1 MLGRMPEPSTAQS
14 AAPGASDRLTVVVA
28 GGSGAL
34 GRRLT
39 ASLAADGHDVV
50 VLTRSPDPAAPV
62 REVAWDG
69 RTVGPWVAEL
79 ADPARTAVVNLA
91 GKLVD
96 VRPTARNVAALRES
110 RVAAT
115 QALVAASRQLSAPLA
130 RWVQAST
137 TAIYSDAGEQRVTE
151 DSAIPE
157 PGLPQMTGVAA
168 PWEAAVEGAHTEQLT
183 VLRTSLVLD
192 RDVPVMD
199 RMLAVTRW
207 GLGGPIGGGRQW
219 MSWIHVQDWLAVA
232 RAALGLD
239 PHLDLTGTVIAS
251 APQPVRNAEMM
262 RQLRR
267 RLGRP
272 WAPPTPVPLLRLGSL
287 VLRTDPALAAT
298 GRHATS
304 RVLADAWFRFT
315 FPTLE
320 AALDDLIGPSTVR

>member
-1 MLGRMPEPSTAQS
+1 MSENSTEQAAASGSTGRL
-14 AAPGASDRLTVVVA
+14 RVVVA

-39 ASLAADGHDVV
+39 ADLTARGHDVV
-50 VLTRSPDPAAPV
+50 VLTRSPDPGAPV

-69 RTVGPWVAEL
+69 RTVGPWVREL

-96 VRPTARNVAALRES
+96 VRPTARNVTALRDS

-115 QALVAASRQLSAPLA
+115 RALVAASRQLSAPLA

-151 DSAIPE
+151 DSPVPE
-157 PGLPQMTGVAA
+157 PGLPQMTGVAV
-168 PWEAAVEGAHTEQLT
+168 PWEAAVEAAHTERLT

-199 RMLAVTRW
+199 RMLLVTRF

-219 MSWIHVQDWLAVA
+219 MSWIHVHDWLAVV

-239 PHLDLTGTVIAS
+239 PDIDLTGTVIAS

-262 RQLRR
+262 RELRR

-304 RVLADAWFRFT
+304 RVLADAGFRFA
-315 FPTLE
+315 FPTIE
-320 AALDDLIGPSTVR
+320 AALDDLLSPAG

>member
-1 MLGRMPEPSTAQS
+1 MSTS
-14 AAPGASDRLTVVVA
+14 PGGGGAPLRKVVIA
-28 GGSGAL
+28 GGTGAL
-34 GRRLT
+34 GRRL
-39 ASLAADGHDVV
+39 AADLAGRGLDVV
-50 VLTRSPDPAAPV
+50 VLSRTPDRGAAA

-69 RTVGPWVAEL
+69 RSVGPWATEL
-79 ADPARTAVVNLA
+79 TDPAGTALVNLA

-96 VRPTARNVAALRES
+96 VRPTAANIAALRDS

-115 QALVAASRQLSAPLA
+115 RALVEASRRLDAPLA

-151 DSAIPE
+151 SSPVPD
-157 PGLPQMTGVAA
+157 PGLPQMTGVAV
-168 PWEAAVEGAHTEQLT
+168 PWEAAVEGANTDRLT

-199 RMLAVTRW
+199 RMLLVTRF
-207 GLGGPIGGGRQW
+207 GLGGPIGTGRQW
-219 MSWIHVQDWLAVA
+219 MSWIHVEDWLAVV

-239 PHLDLTGTVIAS
+239 PAVDVQGTVIAS
-251 APQPVRNAEMM
+251 APEPVRNADMM
-262 RQLRR
+262 RSLRR

-272 WAPPTPVPLLRLGSL
+272 WAPPTPLPLLRLGSV

-304 RVLADAWFRFT
+304 EVLDAAGFRFA
-315 FPTLE
+315 FPTLD
-320 AALDDLIGPSTVR
+320 AALDDVLG